1 MAMVSIEDAVKSILQ
16 LIIMQLNM
24 LLCLVNDV
32 LDIKMITHGN
42 YEQKI
47 EKFCPKEVFDYII
60 AMFKP

>member
-1 MAMVSIEDAVKSILQ
+1 
-16 LIIMQLNM
+16 M